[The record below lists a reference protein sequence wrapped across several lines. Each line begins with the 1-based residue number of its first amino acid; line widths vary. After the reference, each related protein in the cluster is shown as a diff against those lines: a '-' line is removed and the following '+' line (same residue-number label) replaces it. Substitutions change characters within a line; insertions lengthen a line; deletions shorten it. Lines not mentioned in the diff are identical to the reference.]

1 MSRRGENI
9 YKRKDGRWEGR
20 YIVGR
25 KNGKAVY
32 KSVYAHTYTDAKQKL
47 CKRETEIKPVI
58 ADNISFDC
66 YANQWLN
73 IVKLSRKASTYNKYK
88 SIYNLHIRPVV
99 SDCKINAIGNSH
111 IQNIIDN
118 CSDLSPKTINDILC
132 VVKMILEY
140 TRQNGIDVNVCM
152 KGMTVRQERKEMRVL
167 TVDEQKR
174 LTSVLLSET
183 DLEKLGVYLAL
194 CTGIRI
200 GELCALRRENISFD
214 TGMLSVRSTMQR
226 VQIEDSKKKTEI
238 IITEPK
244 SRCSVRDIPLPNFLL
259 DLCRK
264 YYSNF
269 QPSVFLLTGTTYYL
283 EPRALRYNFKKYIL
297 ESGLKNV
304 NFHALRHTFATRC
317 VENGFEIKTLSEILG
332 HVNVNITL
340 NRYVHSSVDLKRAN
354 MEKMNGIFWYS
365 PSELW

>member
-47 CKRETEIKPVI
+47 YKRETEIKPVI

-140 TRQNGIDVNVCM
+140 TRQNGTAVNVCM

-183 DLEKLGVYLAL
+183 DLKKLGVYLAL

-200 GELCALRRENISFD
+200 GELCALRRENINFD

-226 VQIEDSKKKTEI
+226 VQIEDSTKKTKI

-244 SRCSVRDIPLPNFLL
+244 SRCSVRDIPLPKFLL

-269 QPSVFLLTGTTYYL
+269 QPSFFLLTGTTHYL
-283 EPRALRYNFKKYIL
+283 EPRALRYNFKKYIS

-340 NRYVHSSVDLKRAN
+340 NRYVHPSVDLKRAN
-354 MEKMNGIFWYS
+354 MEKMNGIF
-365 PSELW
+365 